1 MREPRQ
7 KLPRS
12 VAVLNIIMIV
22 LILVICGLTFS
33 LAMSA
38 VKGESSSA
46 PKTYYV
52 PPEPTSEEP
61 IIDITE
67 SIEPEE
73 SEQATAAVTKLTVSM
88 TKVIT
93 DPTEPIDIETEPAD
107 VSSGEAGESY
117 SYSKSFFEDDLF
129 IGDSISTGLYLYS
142 KLDMKNVAAG
152 VGYTPYKAYTDTV
165 ELYDGSSATAV
176 DYAGAMK
183 PKRIF
188 IMLGSNG
195 MGSSYDAE
203 AMKSSYHTLIG
214 KLSEASPDSEIY
226 CISVSPV
233 TADSSSAAYS
243 GINNDMIREFN
254 SFVEEMCDEL
264 ELRYFDLYSVLADE
278 NGNFRNDYAE
288 VDGLHFLGTTYDVM
302 LGYIQNEL
310 SQ

>member
-1 MREPRQ
+1 MREPRK

-12 VAVLNIIMIV
+12 VVVLNIIMIV

-38 VKGESSSA
+38 VNGSGESS

-52 PPEPTSEEP
+52 PPEPTSEPP

-67 SIEPEE
+67 SIEPEV
-73 SEQATAAVTKLTVSM
+73 SEPSETTTKLTVSM
-88 TKVIT
+88 TKVTT
-93 DPTEPIDIETEPAD
+93 DPTEPIDIETEPA
-107 VSSGEAGESY
+107 VSSGGAGPTIGGYDKEFY
-117 SYSKSFFEDDLF
+117 KDDLF
-129 IGDSISTGLYLYS
+129 IGDSISTGLYLYG
-142 KLDMKNVAAG
+142 KLDMKNVAAS
-152 VGYTPYKAYTDTV
+152 VGYTPYKAYSEAI
-165 ELYDGSSATAV
+165 ELYDGSSASAV
-176 DYAGAMK
+176 DYAGAIK

-195 MGSSYDAE
+195 MASSYDAE
-203 AMKSSYHTLIG
+203 AMKDAYRTLIE
-214 KLSEASPDSEIY
+214 KLNEASPDSEIY

-233 TADSSSAAYS
+233 TADSSSAAYT

-254 SFVEEMCDEL
+254 SFLEDLCEEL
-264 ELRYFDLYSVLADE
+264 ELRYFDIYSLLADE
-278 NGNFRNDYAE
+278 NGYFRTDYAE

-302 LGYIQNEL
+302 LGYIQSEL